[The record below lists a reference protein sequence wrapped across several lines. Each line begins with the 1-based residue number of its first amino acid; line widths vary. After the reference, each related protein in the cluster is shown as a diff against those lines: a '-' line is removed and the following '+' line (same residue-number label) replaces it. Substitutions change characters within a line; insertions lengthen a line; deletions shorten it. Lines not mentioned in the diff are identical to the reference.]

1 MSTYYTEVD
10 KFELAEE
17 FISEVAEGS
26 YYEASPQYSQESVS
40 DIESINSPVVDVED
54 EYAENVEVFSPQFSA
69 AEEKEDEEISQLA
82 QEETEV
88 PAEEPTVVVVQE
100 TEEEA
105 KPPRKVVGR
114 KKTGKKKTGK
124 KTTKTVTKPLNDENV
139 ENASNVSLN
148 ESVLLSGRKKASFM
162 DQSLNESVMMNVGEF
177 DALFR
182 RMNDMDQSV
191 RMSVGD
197 AKKMSLLLGEDEEV
211 GLLAAFQ

>member
-26 YYEASPQYSQESVS
+26 YFEASPQYSQESVS
-40 DIESINSPVVDVED
+40 DIESISSPVVDVED

-88 PAEEPTVVVVQE
+88 PAEEPAVVVVQE